1 MLRSRSVAGCTGQHE
16 KSAKP
21 YISRLMRISSEI
33 RLLPFA
39 LAVPLAL
46 AGRAAA
52 QAGGDSTT
60 VIRGVVYDSLI
71 TVAPLV
77 GAEVWVEGTNLMART
92 DAEGRFALTGLK
104 AGRYRL
110 IFYHPVLDST
120 RLSAPPVIVDVES
133 ASTTVVRLT
142 TPSAIAVHRAF
153 CPHDPLQGTGVL
165 LGLTRE
171 GASGQPLANIPVT
184 AEWSSI
190 VLGPGIPRQESRA
203 ASARSDSSGRVILCN
218 VPTDVPVLVRG
229 KAAEG
234 PAGMLLVDLA
244 GRPFGRVD
252 LQLATHPSTGAVTGV
267 VRNRRGSMVPSAQ
280 VLAAGSP
287 VRTEADGFGQFQLL
301 EVEAGSRIIE
311 ARAIGYS
318 PARVQT
324 TIVPGAIQRVEIVL
338 GDSVQVLDPIAVNA
352 GYQPYL
358 ARVGFDKRRS
368 ALQGHFLDQ
377 KDIERTGATRFEE
390 VFRLI
395 PGVTLRPSGMG
406 FIIELQRGQGQ
417 ITNPRLANYCPPSY
431 FIDGIHFPLPPNET
445 LTLPMV
451 PDEVLGIEVYS
462 NIFSAPPQYQ
472 RRDGGC
478 GIILIWTKRGVP
490 NRER

>member
-1 MLRSRSVAGCTGQHE
+1 MRLRSPFRQ
-16 KSAKP
+16 
-21 YISRLMRISSEI
+21 
-33 RLLPFA
+33 LPLA
-39 LAVPLAL
+39 LAVLVL
-46 AGRAAA
+46 VAGRAAA

-60 VIRGVVYDSLI
+60 VVRGVVYDSLI

-77 GAEVWVEGTNLMART
+77 GAEVWVEGTNLTART
-92 DAEGRFALTGLK
+92 DAEGRFVLTGLR

-110 IFYHPVLDST
+110 TFYHPVLDST
-120 RLSAPPVIVDVES
+120 RLSAPPVIVEVES
-133 ASTTVVRLT
+133 ASTTFVRLT

-153 CPHDPLQGTGVL
+153 CPHDPLQGSGVL

-171 GASGQPLANIPVT
+171 GSGGLPLANVPVT
-184 AEWSSI
+184 AEWSAI
-190 VLGPGIPRQESRA
+190 VLGPGIPRQEPRM
-203 ASARSDSSGRVILCN
+203 ASARSDSSGRVVLCN
-218 VPTDVPVLVRG
+218 VPTDVAVLVRG
-229 KAAEG
+229 KAAGG
-234 PAGMLLVDLA
+234 PAGMLLVDLD
-244 GRPFGRVD
+244 GRSFGRVD
-252 LQLATHPSTGAVTGV
+252 LHLATHPSTGAVTGV

-287 VRTEADGFGQFQLL
+287 VRTEADGFGQFRLL
-301 EVEAGSRIIE
+301 EVEAGSQIIE

-338 GDSVQVLDPIAVNA
+338 GDSVQVLDPIAVSA

-358 ARVGFDKRRS
+358 ARVGFDRRKS

-377 KDIERTGATRFEE
+377 KEIERTGATRFEE

-431 FIDGIHFPLPPNET
+431 FIDGVHFPLPPNET